1 MSTDFLPHIFEPYA
15 QENRFASSFTRG
27 SGLGMPIV
35 KNLVTQKGGKIAVES
50 TPGQG
55 TRFTVT
61 LPFLPAEQTEPVQ
74 ELPVGENCL
83 KGRRILV
90 VEDNELNREI
100 TSELL
105 RQEGQM
111 PRMDGC
117 EAAKAIRALDRT
129 DAKNV
134 IIVALTANAFSEDVS
149 RSLQVGMNAH
159 LSKPVDLD
167 MIRKTLSRLW
177 KQE

>member
-1 MSTDFLPHIFEPYA
+1 M
-15 QENRFASSFTRG
+15 
-27 SGLGMPIV
+27 
-35 KNLVTQKGGKIAVES
+35 
-50 TPGQG
+50 
-55 TRFTVT
+55 
-61 LPFLPAEQTEPVQ
+61 
-74 ELPVGENCL
+74 GEDCL

-100 TSELL
+100 TGELL
-105 RQEGQM
+105 RQEGAIVTEAVDGQDAWEQFQRSAPESFDAILMDLQM

-117 EAAKAIRALDRT
+117 EAAKAIRALDRP

-149 RSLQVGMNAH
+149 RSLQVGMSAH

-167 MIRKTLSRLW
+167 MIRKTLSQLW
-177 KQE
+177 GRK